1 MRSFVNISNTRAVWE
16 LRLSLFRRYFYIL
29 FAKPC
34 GSLAL
39 ALVLRNFVQSGT
51 NANSSEWQAFSS
63 QGLRMGQC
71 LSGRIWRISR
81 RSLGGFLHF
90 NTMTF
95 LMRSHMR
102 FKWRL
107 SQMKLRSGFAVRLMW
122 MSSLKNSKPVI
133 EGM

>member
-1 MRSFVNISNTRAVWE
+1 MRSFVSTSNIKAEWE

-29 FAKPC
+29 YAKRC

-39 ALVLRNFVQSGT
+39 ASVLRNFAQSGT
-51 NANSSEWQAFSS
+51 NASSLEWQAFSS
-63 QGLRMGQC
+63 QGLRMGRC
-71 LSGRIWRISR
+71 SFGRIWRISR
-81 RSLGGFLHF
+81 KSLGGFLHYS
-90 NTMTF
+90 TMIF

-107 SQMKLRSGFAVRLMW
+107 TQMKLPNGFVVHLMW
-122 MSSLKNSKPVI
+122 MSSLKNLKLVN

>member
-1 MRSFVNISNTRAVWE
+1 MRSFVNISNTKAVWE

-29 FAKPC
+29 YAKRC

-39 ALVLRNFVQSGT
+39 ASVLKSFARSGT
-51 NANSSEWQAFSS
+51 NANSSEWQEFSS
-63 QGLRMGQC
+63 QGLLMGQC

-81 RSLGGFLHF
+81 KSLGGFLHYS
-90 NTMTF
+90 TMIF

-107 SQMKLRSGFAVRLMW
+107 SQMKLPNGFAVHLMW
-122 MSSLKNSKPVI
+122 MSSLKNLKLVI